1 MPAPLLMPVTVMR
14 ANSRNALVEKALQT
28 VSVVM
33 MASAA
38 SSQLSGARSA
48 YASGNPLM
56 RRSTGSCS
64 MMTPVLKG
72 STASVPQPTSSA
84 AFSPVPALAMPVLT
98 TMARTALVFARC
110 ARQTCTGAAAKRF
123 RVKTPAT
130 VEPSARRTSSRSRR
144 PGLRMPARA
153 VPSSTPSTGKIIR
166 GSGLFKLTAMT
177 VSPILF

>member
-1 MPAPLLMPVTVMR
+1 MR

-84 AFSPVPALAMPVLT
+84 AFSQVFSAFIRPVSPVPALAMPVLT